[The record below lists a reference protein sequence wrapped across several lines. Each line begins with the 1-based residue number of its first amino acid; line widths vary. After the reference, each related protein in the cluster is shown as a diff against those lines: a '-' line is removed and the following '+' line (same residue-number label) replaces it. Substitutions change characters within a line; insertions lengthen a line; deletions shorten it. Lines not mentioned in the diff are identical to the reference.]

1 MAPSSPSSDVEAQ
14 VLLETKEYDSY
25 AWVLLDDHPLRAY
38 PDDADCHPEIS
49 PFARNWYAAVGRQCR
64 ERGLP
69 LLCLVLMFFLIVQS
83 FAQLPHILSYFLEQV
98 YTQDLPGFIQTPET
112 VDRSLGLGL
121 GRDNSAICKYDAPL
135 QTDGVTGDAVEYIL
149 ASGCTGVK
157 VDLWQRDG
165 ELLVGSS
172 QSTLDEE
179 HTLQSVY
186 LQPLQTHLDA
196 RHSAYINS
204 TENHGVEAEIVPV
217 GLFDEDSTQS
227 FMILLDVQ
235 TTLRRAWPL
244 LLRQI
249 EALNEK
255 GYLSFRNAEQDLIL
269 RPVTVVVSGRGCRRL
284 SLMDDV
290 SRAIK
295 GSS

>member
-1 MAPSSPSSDVEAQ
+1 MAPSSSDVEAQ

-38 PDDADCHPEIS
+38 PADTDCHPEVTA
-49 PFARNWYAAVGRQCR
+49 FARKC
-64 ERGLP
+64 
-69 LLCLVLMFFLIVQS
+69 LIVQS
-83 FAQLPHILSYFLEQV
+83 LVQLPHIMSYFLEQV

-112 VDRSLGLGL
+112 IGRSPGLGL
-121 GRDNSAICKYDAPL
+121 ELDQSAICKYDAPL

-157 VDLWQRDG
+157 VDLWQRDR

-172 QSTLDEE
+172 LLNLNDD

-186 LQPLQTHLDA
+186 LQSLQTNLDA
-196 RHSAYINS
+196 RNPAYINS
-204 TENHGVEAEIVPV
+204 TKKHGAKAEIVPV
-217 GLFDEDSTQS
+217 GLFDEDSTQT
-227 FMILLDVQ
+227 FILLLDVQ
-235 TTLRRAWPL
+235 TTLQRAWPL
-244 LLRQI
+244 LFGQL
-249 EALNEK
+249 EALNK
-255 GYLSFRNAEQDLIL
+255 SGYLSFRNAEQDLIL

-284 SLMDDV
+284 SLIDDV

>member
-1 MAPSSPSSDVEAQ
+1 MAPSSTADVEAQ
-14 VLLETKEYDSY
+14 LFLEKKEYDSY
-25 AWVLLDDHPLRAY
+25 AWVLLDDHPLRVY
-38 PDDADCHPEIS
+38 PADADCHPEITA
-49 PFARNWYAAVGRQCR
+49 FARKWYAAVGRQCR

-69 LLCLVLMFFLIVQS
+69 LLCLVLMFFLVIQS
-83 FAQLPHILSYFLEQV
+83 LAQLPHIMSYFLEQV
-98 YTQDLPGFIQTPET
+98 YTQDLPGFIQTPEA

-121 GRDNSAICKYDAPL
+121 GRDHSAICMYDAPL
-135 QTDGVTGDAVEYIL
+135 QTDKVTGDAVEYIL

-172 QSTLDEE
+172 SSNLDVE

-196 RHSAYINS
+196 RDSAHINS
-204 TENHGVEAEIVPV
+204 TEEHGVEAEAVPV
-217 GLFDEDSTQS
+217 GLFDKDLTQS
-227 FMILLDVQ
+227 FILLLDIQ

-244 LLRQI
+244 LLRQL
-249 EALNEK
+249 EALNK
-255 GYLSFRNAEQDLIL
+255 SGYLSFRNAEQDLIL

-290 SRAIK
+290 SRAIR